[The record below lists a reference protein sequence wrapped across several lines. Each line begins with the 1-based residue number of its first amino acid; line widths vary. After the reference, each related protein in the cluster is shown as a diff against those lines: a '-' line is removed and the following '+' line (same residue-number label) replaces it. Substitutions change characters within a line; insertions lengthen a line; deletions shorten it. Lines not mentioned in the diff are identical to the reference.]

1 MPQDFSPQIA
11 RLYKLYVFYKNNRIL
26 VSVHNLEIEIGR
38 HSYADNTMAKRKRTT
53 FYFESNGPSLI
64 RPNQVFEL
72 QGVIKFKQ
80 MKNNKFHTVGTVSK
94 STRKIVE
101 RGKIEAPNAH
111 INSAHP
117 IICEGRNLL
126 TCRKTLTISTQNVVL
141 YRPYDR
147 FLDNCIW
154 PYIQRPR
161 LYGV

>member
-1 MPQDFSPQIA
+1 MYD
-11 RLYKLYVFYKNNRIL
+11 RFYTL
-26 VSVHNLEIEIGR
+26 VSKSN
-38 HSYADNTMAKRKRTT
+38 RTKLGK

-111 INSAHP
+111 IHVY
-117 IICEGRNLL
+117 
-126 TCRKTLTISTQNVVL
+126 KTVDFPCLVHVL
-141 YRPYDR
+141 
-147 FLDNCIW
+147 
-154 PYIQRPR
+154 Q
-161 LYGV
+161 